1 VKILRRLMMFLLVL
15 VIAAVIGVKL
25 FVGAINV
32 PVMSK
37 AVDPNSLAARIQLP
51 PGFQLTVFAK
61 DLAGPR
67 VLRFT
72 HNGDLLVS
80 IPGRDEIVLLLRDNN
95 GKNTRAKVLLDK
107 IIIPGFKDPNG
118 IDFYQDN
125 QQQDWLYVAESDAIG
140 RVQFDHNKG
149 EVIGAYQRIVTNLPG
164 GGNHWKK
171 TLRFGADGLLY
182 VTLGSS
188 CNACIEE
195 DKRRATMMRFKP
207 DGSGGEIYANGL
219 RNSEGFDWNNAGELY
234 ATDNGRDLLG
244 DDFPPCEFNKIEQG
258 KFYGW
263 PFANGDKIRD
273 PDNGKGHEAEI
284 ANSMAPAH
292 GFHAHNAP
300 LGMTFI
306 HHAHVPEEY
315 QHAALVALHGSWNRS
330 KKDGYKVV
338 SLHWQANGSIVEK
351 DFVTGFLKDDNVIG
365 RPVDVTE
372 GPDGAIYISDDF
384 AGAIYRITYDN
395 KNYQPG
401 SGTL

>member
-1 VKILRRLMMFLLVL
+1 MKILRRIVIGLLGL
-15 VIAAVIGVKL
+15 VIIGVIVVKV

-32 PVMSK
+32 PVISK
-37 AVDPNSLAARIQLP
+37 TVDQNSLAARVQLP
-51 PGFQLTVFAK
+51 PGFQLSVFAK
-61 DLAGPR
+61 DIPGPR

-72 HNGDLLVS
+72 HNGDLMVS
-80 IPGRDEIVLLLRDNN
+80 VPGHDEVLLLYSDMKNN
-95 GKNTRAKVLLDK
+95 QAVNSKVLLDK
-107 IIIPGFKDPNG
+107 KIIADFKDPNG
-118 IDFYQDN
+118 IDFYQDA
-125 QQQDWLYVAESDAIG
+125 QQRDWLYVAESNAIG
-140 RVQFDHNKG
+140 RIQFDHIKG
-149 EVIGAYQRIVTNLPG
+149 EVIGNYQRIITNLPG

-207 DGSGGEIYANGL
+207 DGSSAETYATGL

-263 PFANGDKIRD
+263 PFANGDRIID
-273 PDNGKGHEAEI
+273 PDNGKGHEADI
-284 ANSMAPAH
+284 ANSVAPAH

-306 HHAHVPEEY
+306 HHAHVPVEY
-315 QHAALVALHGSWNRS
+315 QQAALVALHGSWNRS

-338 SLHWQANGSIVEK
+338 SLQWQADGSIIEK
-351 DFVTGFLKDDNVIG
+351 DFVSGFLKDDNVIG

-384 AGAIYRITYDN
+384 AGAIYRVEYHGEIS
-395 KNYQPG
+395 P
-401 SGTL
+401 